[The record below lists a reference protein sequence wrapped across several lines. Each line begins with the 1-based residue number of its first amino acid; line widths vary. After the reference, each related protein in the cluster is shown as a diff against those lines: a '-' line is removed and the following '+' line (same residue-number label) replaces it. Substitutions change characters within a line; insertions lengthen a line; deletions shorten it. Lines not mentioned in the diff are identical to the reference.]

1 MKTISRIFTIW
12 YIKQGY
18 TFGYDFTSTP
28 VYTDGIF
35 KTPSELP
42 KTIFGCPFWVKPLL
56 IFFSP
61 SVYCAETIGRALS
74 EGFEIGLRSN
84 FTLI

>member
-1 MKTISRIFTIW
+1 MKTISRSFTIW

-18 TFGYDFTSTP
+18 TFGYDFTG
-28 VYTDGIF
+28 VLIRTDGIF
-35 KTPSELP
+35 KSPLGVP
-42 KTIFGCPFWVKPLL
+42 KSIFGCPFWVKPFL

-61 SVYCAETIGRALS
+61 SVYYAETVGRAVS

-84 FTLI
+84 FTSM